1 MPNWCS
7 NRATITGPAPVI
19 AEIVEILNQD
29 GTPLL
34 NWMVPEPKDNEGWYD
49 WRVNNWG
56 TKWDITDVYFE
67 NQAEE
72 DSIEFSFCTAWAP
85 PTEAFHTWAELDG
98 RQCVLWVGNFYKQ
111 QLGVNP
117 GNAGD
122 SINTTAYAVRT
133 RVPSLGAFRG
143 HPRRGRAG
151 VARRLDDRA
160 QQARQLVV
168 YVRSGRIR
176 RAAGVGLEVV
186 QGRYDSRF
194 EVVERDEE
202 GGLVDV
208 VDPDIGGVGI
218 DRGVVVIVD
227 ALRDEGVVQLHHG
240 EL

>member
-98 RQCVLWVGNFYKQ
+98 RVQFNLEYWEPGVGFVGTAIYDGDCYTEDYVDCNQDEVEYKRIASEVWGYEEYEEPEPLTEWYKQ
-111 QLGVNP
+111 GVE
-117 GNAGD
+117 D
-122 SINTTAYAVRT
+122 K
-133 RVPSLGAFRG
+133 
-143 HPRRGRAG
+143 
-151 VARRLDDRA
+151 
-160 QQARQLVV
+160 
-168 YVRSGRIR
+168 
-176 RAAGVGLEVV
+176 GLEK
-186 QGRYDSRF
+186 
-194 EVVERDEE
+194 
-202 GGLVDV
+202 
-208 VDPDIGGVGI
+208 
-218 DRGVVVIVD
+218 
-227 ALRDEGVVQLHHG
+227 
-240 EL
+240 